1 MKGMFRVFLAIAMII
16 VVGMF
21 LLLSQKPMVFSQFES
36 QEIVIKLFEET
47 QATNIVSAVYLS
59 ARLYDTV
66 FEFMVF
72 AVAAGGVAFYSR
84 FLGKATQFACLSDPA
99 VAITLKLL
107 ALFAFLSGVYL
118 AIFGHL
124 APGGGF
130 AAGVAGGTALFL
142 LAIIGRISTLE
153 KQIASV
159 NRSHLLEQGLVATFL
174 SLTILD
180 LWGIGLP
187 LGNPGTVLSAGYIPL
202 YNCLIF
208 LKVTLSSWSIV
219 YHFIQSRGIL

>member
-124 APGGGF
+124 AREE
-130 AAGVAGGTALFL
+130 VL
-142 LAIIGRISTLE
+142 L
-153 KQIASV
+153 
-159 NRSHLLEQGLVATFL
+159 LV
-174 SLTILD
+174 
-180 LWGIGLP
+180 LP
-187 LGNPGTVLSAGYIPL
+187 AVPHCFFWPSSAGFPRW
-202 YNCLIF
+202 
-208 LKVTLSSWSIV
+208 KSKSPPSTEVTFWNRGWSQHS
-219 YHFIQSRGIL
+219 YP